1 MNSEITIATVQFDI
15 KWEDSKYNMR
25 SLDELLGT
33 LSHDIDIVVLPEM
46 FNTGF
51 SMNPK
56 NIALENGGEVLD
68 WMIEKAKHQN
78 FCLVGSIA
86 TEENGNFYN
95 RLFWVFPDG
104 SFKTYD
110 KRHLFR
116 MADEHH
122 SYKNGVSKIIISY
135 KGFNFCPLICYD
147 LRFPVWSRNTQ
158 RENYDCLIYIA
169 NWPTVR
175 SDAWYSLL
183 KARAI
188 ENLSYVVGVNRVGK
202 DGNNIEY
209 DGKSVVFDFI
219 GNSIDSHIIG
229 KESISIQTISKTKLN
244 EFRTK
249 FPAHLDA
256 DDFEVL

>member
-1 MNSEITIATVQFDI
+1 MNSEITLATVQFDI
-15 KWEDSKYNMR
+15 KWEDSNHNMNR
-25 SLDELLGT
+25 LDELLSS
-33 LSHDIDIVVLPEM
+33 LPKEVDLVVLPEM

-56 NIALENGGEVLD
+56 NIALDNGSEVLQ
-68 WMIEKAKHQN
+68 WMIQKAKQQN
-78 FCLVGSIA
+78 FCIVGSIA
-86 TEENGNFYN
+86 TKDNKKFYN
-95 RLFWVFPDG
+95 RLYWVFADG
-104 SFKTYD
+104 SYKTYD

-116 MADEHH
+116 MADEDQFYN
-122 SYKNGVSKIIISY
+122 SGKSKTIIIY
-135 KGFNFCPLICYD
+135 KDFSFCPLICYD

-158 RENYDCLIYIA
+158 QENYDCLIYIA
-169 NWPTVR
+169 NWPAVR

-188 ENLSYVVGVNRVGK
+188 ENLSYVVGVNRVGT

-209 DGKSVVFDFI
+209 DGKSVVFDFT
-219 GNSIDSHIIG
+219 GKTIDSHIIG
-229 KESISIQTISKTKLN
+229 SESISIQTISKTKLN